1 MLPRLLKQL
10 DQQLNRGF
18 LVGEAWG
25 AADCAVTAYLAYIK
39 LFFPQEDLS
48 AYPSVQALI
57 EATQQRAAYKK
68 VMGMA

>member
-10 DQQLNRGF
+10 DQQISEGC
-18 LVGEAWG
+18 LVGDAWG

-48 AYPSVQALI
+48 AYPAVEGLI
-57 EATQQRAAYKK
+57 EATRQRPAYRT
-68 VMGMA
+68 VMGMG